1 MSDSEDKEWESEK
14 DRIREVVDKSVAA
27 IREHVDTVQVFVT
40 LHRDD
45 AKSTMSYEKGA
56 GCFYSRQGLITE
68 WLLMQQQ
75 FQKNHANRIDEK
87 DEE

>member
-1 MSDSEDKEWESEK
+1 MSEENQEWESEK
-14 DRIREVVDKSVAA
+14 KRITDIVDKAVTT

-56 GCFYSRQGLITE
+56 GCFYARHGLIAE
-68 WLLMQQQ
+68 WLVMQKQ
-75 FQKNHANRIDEK
+75 FQKNEAIRREK